1 MSFEEDASDIPIS
14 QFRIAPGARIDLKEH
29 DTAWAGTPA
38 MAALSEKKLKKSAKR
53 FLKDRIAELSDAQ
66 ERLYADDR
74 HSLLLIFQARDA
86 AGKDSTIKH
95 VMSGVNPQGCQVHS
109 FKAPSK
115 EELDHNY
122 LWRCWKDLPER
133 GRIGI
138 FNRSYYE
145 EVLVVRVH
153 PEILAGQK
161 LPPEHV
167 DDDIWA
173 ERYEDI
179 NAFERHMARNG
190 TVILKFFLHVS
201 KEEQKQRFLSR
212 LNEPEKHWKFSKS
225 DLKVRESW
233 EVYDDA
239 YQAMLQATSTEH
251 APWYVI
257 PADHKPVMRA
267 LVGHIIVQT
276 LNGLDLKFP
285 TLSPEETARLDEA
298 RAFLMNE
305 E

>member
-1 MSFEEDASDIPIS
+1 MSFENDGSDIPIS
-14 QFRIAPGARIDLKEH
+14 QFRVAPGAQIDLTEH
-29 DTAWAGTPA
+29 ATDWAGTPA
-38 MAALSEKKLKKSAKR
+38 MAALSERKLKKNAKK
-53 FLKDRIAELSDAQ
+53 FLKARVAELADAQ

-74 HSLLLIFQARDA
+74 YSLLLIFQARDA

-145 EVLVVRVH
+145 EVLVVRVN
-153 PEILAGQK
+153 PSILEGQK

-167 DDDIWA
+167 NEHIWA

-179 NAFERHMARNG
+179 NAFERHMVRNG

-201 KEEQKQRFLSR
+201 KEEQKQRFLDR
-212 LNEPEKHWKFSKS
+212 LNEPEKHWKFSSS
-225 DLKVRESW
+225 DLRVRGNW
-233 EVYDDA
+233 DVYDTA
-239 YQAMLQATSTEH
+239 YQDMLTATSTED
-251 APWYVI
+251 APWYII

-276 LNGLDLKFP
+276 LNGLDLQFP
-285 TLSPEETARLDEA
+285 TLSDEEMARLDDA
-298 RAFLMNE
+298 RAHLMNE
-305 E
+305 

>member
-1 MSFEEDASDIPIS
+1 MSFETNGSDIPIS
-14 QFRIAPGARIDLKEH
+14 QFRVAPGARIKLASQP
-29 DTAWAGTPA
+29 TAWAGTPA
-38 MAALSEKKLKKSAKR
+38 MAALSERKLKKSAKK
-53 FLKDRIAELSDAQ
+53 FLKDRVAEMADAQ

-74 HSLLLIFQARDA
+74 YSLLLIFQARDA

-145 EVLVVRVH
+145 EVLVVRVN
-153 PEILAGQK
+153 PSILLSQK
-161 LPPEHV
+161 LPAEHL
-167 DDDIWA
+167 DGDIWT

-179 NAFERHMARNG
+179 NAFERHMVRNG

-201 KEEQKQRFLSR
+201 KDEQKQRFLDR
-212 LNEPEKHWKFSKS
+212 LNEPEKNWKFSAN
-225 DLKVRESW
+225 DLPVRDAW
-233 EVYDDA
+233 EAYDDA
-239 YQAMLQATSTEH
+239 YQEMLTATSTQD
-251 APWYVI
+251 APWYII

-267 LVGHIIVQT
+267 LVGHIIVDT

-285 TLSPEETARLDEA
+285 TLSDEEIARLDKSRELLLA
-298 RAFLMNE
+298 E
-305 E
+305 D

>member
-1 MSFEEDASDIPIS
+1 MSFEENGSDIPLS
-14 QFRIAPGARIDLKEH
+14 QFRVIPGAPIKLAEQ

-38 MAALSEKKLKKSAKR
+38 MAALSKSKLKKSAKK
-53 FLKDRIAELSDAQ
+53 FLKARVAELADAQ

-167 DDDIWA
+167 DDEIWA
-173 ERYEDI
+173 ERFEDI

-201 KEEQKQRFLSR
+201 KEEQKQRFLDR
-212 LNEPEKHWKFSKS
+212 LNEPEKHWKFSIN

-233 EVYDDA
+233 DVYDEA

-276 LNGLDLKFP
+276 LNDLDLKFP
-285 TLSPEETARLDEA
+285 TLSPEEIASLDEA
-298 RAFLMNE
+298 RATLMNE
-305 E
+305 

>member
-1 MSFEEDASDIPIS
+1 MSFEENGSDIPIS
-14 QFRIAPGARIDLKEH
+14 QFRVIPGAPIKLADQ

-38 MAALSEKKLKKSAKR
+38 MAALSELKLKKSAKK
-53 FLKDRIAELSDAQ
+53 FLKARVAELADAQ

-167 DDDIWA
+167 DDEIWA
-173 ERYEDI
+173 ERFEDI

-201 KEEQKQRFLSR
+201 KEEQKQRFLDR
-212 LNEPEKHWKFSKS
+212 LNEPEKNWKFSSS

-233 EVYDDA
+233 EMYDEA

-267 LVGHIIVQT
+267 LVGHIIVKT
-276 LNGLDLKFP
+276 LNDLDLEFP
-285 TLSPEETARLDEA
+285 TLSPEEIARLDEA
-298 RAFLMNE
+298 RAVLMNE
-305 E
+305 

>member
-1 MSFEEDASDIPIS
+1 ME
-14 QFRIAPGARIDLKEH
+14 
-29 DTAWAGTPA
+29 
-38 MAALSEKKLKKSAKR
+38 ALCEKKLKKRAKK
-53 FLKDRIAELSDAQ
+53 FLKARIAELSDAQ

-74 HSLLLIFQARDA
+74 YSLLLIFQARDA

-153 PEILAGQK
+153 PEILQGQQ
-161 LPPEHV
+161 LPPEHI
-167 DDDIWA
+167 DDDIWN
-173 ERYEDI
+173 ERFEDI
-179 NAFERHMARNG
+179 NAFERHMTRNG

-201 KEEQKQRFLSR
+201 KQEQKQRFLSR

-225 DLKVRESW
+225 DLKVRDSW
-233 EVYDDA
+233 EDYDEA
-239 YQAMLQATSTEH
+239 YQTMLGATSTQD
-251 APWYVI
+251 APWYII

-276 LNGLDLKFP
+276 LNGLDLQFP
-285 TLSPEETARLDEA
+285 TLSEEEIARLDES
-298 RAFLMNE
+298 RKILLNE
-305 E
+305 S

>member
-1 MSFEEDASDIPIS
+1 MSLPVDIPLD
-14 QFRIAPGARIDLKEH
+14 QFRVEPGSSFDLAAQ
-29 DTAWAGTPA
+29 DTAWMGTPE
-38 MAALSEKKLKKSAKR
+38 MQDLGEKKLKKAAKK
-53 FLKDRIAELSDAQ
+53 FLKERIEELADAQ
-66 ERLYADDR
+66 ERLYADDK

-122 LWRCWKDLPER
+122 LWRCWKAMPER

-145 EVLVVRVH
+145 EVLVVRVN
-153 PEILAGQK
+153 PGILDGQK
-161 LPPEHV
+161 LP
-167 DDDIWA
+167 DGCRTDDIWA
-173 ERYEDI
+173 ERFEDI
-179 NAFERHMARNG
+179 NAFEKHMTRNG
-190 TVILKFFLHVS
+190 TTILKFFLNVS
-201 KEEQKQRFLSR
+201 REEQRQRFLAR
-212 LNEPEKHWKFSKS
+212 LNEPEKHWKFSNS
-225 DLKVRESW
+225 DMAVRADWDKYTE
-233 EVYDDA
+233 A
-239 YQAMLQATSTEH
+239 YEDMVRHTSTAS

-267 LVGHIIVQT
+267 LVSLITSRT

-285 TLSPEETARLDEA
+285 EVGEEEKSRFAAA
-298 RAFLMNE
+298 RAQLE
-305 E
+305 AEA

>member
-1 MSFEEDASDIPIS
+1 MPFEDDGSDIPIS
-14 QFRIAPGARIDLKEH
+14 QFRVAPGARIDLASQP
-29 DTAWAGTPA
+29 TTWTGTPA
-38 MAALSEKKLKKSAKR
+38 MAALSERKLKKSAKK
-53 FLKDRIAELSDAQ
+53 FLKARVADLADAQ

-74 HSLLLIFQARDA
+74 YSLLLIFQARDA

-145 EVLVVRVH
+145 EVLVVRVN

-161 LPPEHV
+161 LPEEHL

-201 KEEQKQRFLSR
+201 KEEQKQRFLDR
-212 LNEPEKHWKFSKS
+212 LNEPEKNWKFSTN
-225 DLKVRESW
+225 DLTVRNSW
-233 EVYDDA
+233 DVYDIA
-239 YQAMLQATSTEH
+239 YQDMLKATSTEH
-251 APWYVI
+251 APWYIV

-267 LVGHIIVQT
+267 LVGHVIVQT
-276 LNGLDLKFP
+276 LNGLDLEFP
-285 TLSPEETARLDEA
+285 TLSAEETARLDTA
-298 RAFLMNE
+298 RAVLMNE
-305 E
+305 